1 MAGMNT
7 DTLLM
12 ASQLKPNEL
21 LQKFQENFEGP
32 QTGHWELRLHSESS
46 SLYLAIVRNKV
57 VFAGSQPLCW
67 PALRQGLQRYVP
79 QLRTLKARE
88 AIAALE
94 ESDAINSEILGKL
107 LGRIEQL
114 TEVSRQTL
122 NEAVQTQIQVVC
134 DQFWDGVTEV
144 SFIPEPSVFMQSPI
158 DGIAFESL
166 AAQMQVRHQ
175 EWQRL
180 KIFIPSMEAIPIL
193 NAAALEKATLSPV
206 QKQQIEKLASFGR
219 PLSIISQMTAKD
231 PLTTAKT
238 FANLVR
244 GGLVSLKL
252 PADLLLTEASKP
264 EIVIVDDSIVFLQQF
279 QSLVSSWGYRVTVCS
294 TTATAIETMI
304 AVQPDLIFLDIN
316 MPGMSGFD
324 LIKAV
329 RREAQL
335 TDKNLVLLTAE
346 NSISN
351 QWRAKWGN
359 CKFLAKP
366 RTPEEIKTFQSDLK
380 QLIQEMIPVAQ

>member
-1 MAGMNT
+1 MLQAANEELQAGY
-7 DTLLM
+7 
-12 ASQLKPNEL
+12 
-21 LQKFQENFEGP
+21 
-32 QTGHWELRLHSESS
+32 WELRLHSDSII
-46 SLYLAIVRNKV
+46 YLAIAWDKV
-57 VFAGSQPLCW
+57 VFAGSQQLCW
-67 PALRQGLQRYVP
+67 SVLLQGLKRYIP
-79 QLRTLKARE
+79 QLRTIKARE

-94 ESDAINSEILGKL
+94 ESAAIDSEILGKL

-114 TEVSRQTL
+114 TEVSQQTL

-134 DQFWDGVTEV
+134 DQLWDGVTEAN
-144 SFIPEPSVFMQSPI
+144 FIPEPSVFIQSPI

-166 AAQMQVRHQ
+166 AAQTQVRHQ

-180 KIFIPSMEAIPIL
+180 KVFIPSMEAIPIL
-193 NAAALEKATLSPV
+193 NAAALENATLSPV
-206 QKQQIEKLASFGR
+206 QKQQIEKLTSVGR

-238 FANLVR
+238 FANLIR

-252 PADLLLTEASKP
+252 PADRLQTEASKP
-264 EIVIVDDSIVFLQQF
+264 EIVIVDDSTVFLQQF
-279 QSLVSSWGYRVTVCS
+279 QSLVSTWGYRVTVCS
-294 TTATAIETMI
+294 TTETAIETMI

-366 RTPEEIKTFQSDLK
+366 RAPEEIKTFQSDLK
-380 QLIQEMIPVAQ
+380 QLIQETIPVAK